1 MQKLTRE
8 ITEHSDKLRYYA
20 YNLTKN
26 DEEANDLTQET
37 MYKALKNKEK
47 YVDKKNLQWWL
58 FTIMKNTF
66 INQYRRKK
74 YRQKL
79 LEDSKNL
86 KKPELLKVDSE
97 INLDMY
103 MIRSDIRN
111 AIMKL
116 DGKYRIPFI
125 LFYKAYKYTEI
136 AERLDLPLGTV
147 KSRIYFAR
155 KMLMNELKSLYWCIR
170 KWFPQWYAFPPCGFC
185 NVHKI
190 RTFGR
195 GACVSFMFFALLQLN
210 SNKWV

>member
-1 MQKLTRE
+1 
-8 ITEHSDKLRYYA
+8 
-20 YNLTKN
+20 
-26 DEEANDLTQET
+26 
-37 MYKALKNKEK
+37 
-47 YVDKKNLQWWL
+47 
-58 FTIMKNTF
+58 MKITF

-155 KMLMNELKSLYWCIR
+155 KMLMNELKSLY
-170 KWFPQWYAFPPCGFC
+170 
-185 NVHKI
+185 
-190 RTFGR
+190 
-195 GACVSFMFFALLQLN
+195 
-210 SNKWV
+210 